1 MTIRTICAAVLG
13 AGLFA
18 TTVQAQG
25 LPDWAAPS
33 GPATTPVVTDG
44 VSGPQPPNPPPPPP
58 PVPID
63 GGLSLLA
70 LAGAGYAAHSLRN
83 RRAD

>member
-33 GPATTPVVTDG
+33 GSSTPVASDAG
-44 VSGPQPPNPPPPPP
+44 FGPGPPPPPPPPP

-70 LAGAGYAAHSLRN
+70 LAGAGYAAHRLRN